1 MKQLLLATALIVLP
15 VGAFTAFNLYAAGA
29 SVAAA
34 TATPAMSLGD
44 LTAFSG
50 IVTDVQTIAATGDLG
65 AAKTRIKDFETAWDD
80 QAATLRALDGNAWGT
95 IDDAADAALG
105 ALRAGTP
112 NAAEVDTTLTAL
124 LATLTSPVAA
134 TAAPVAATLVSGVA
148 VTDANGRAL
157 PCEVM
162 LKSVTEGLATAK
174 LSDADHAAA
183 VDFQT
188 KALER
193 CNADDDQRADGFS
206 AQALALVSK

>member
-1 MKQLLLATALIVLP
+1 MKQLLLATALIVVP
-15 VGAFTAFNLYAAGA
+15 VGAFTAFNLYAAGP

-34 TATPAMSLGD
+34 TATPATGLGD
-44 LTAFSG
+44 MSAFST
-50 IVTDVQTIAATGDLG
+50 IVNDVQTIAATGDL
-65 AAKTRIKDFETAWDD
+65 AAAQTRITDFETAWDD
-80 QAATLRALDGNAWGT
+80 QAGTLRALDGNAWGT

-112 NAAEVDTTLTAL
+112 DAAAVNSTLTAL
-124 LATLTSPVAA
+124 QATLTNPVAA
-134 TAAPVAATLVSGVA
+134 ISAPVAVVLVSGIA

-162 LKSVTEGLATAK
+162 LKSVALGLTTAK
-174 LSDADHAAA
+174 LSEADHAAA

>member
-1 MKQLLLATALIVLP
+1 MKQLLLATALIALP
-15 VGAFTAFNLYAAGA
+15 VGAFTAFNLYTAAP
-29 SVAAA
+29 SLAA
-34 TATPAMSLGD
+34 TATLTSAGLGD
-44 LTAFSG
+44 MSAFSA
-50 IVTDVQTIAATGDLG
+50 IVTDVQTIAATGDL
-65 AAKTRIKDFETAWDD
+65 AAAQSRITDFETAWDD
-80 QAATLRALDGNAWGT
+80 QASALRAKDGNAWGT

-112 NAAEVDTTLTAL
+112 DAAAVDATLTAL
-124 LATLTSPVAA
+124 QASLITPVAA
-134 TAAPVAATLVSGVA
+134 ASEPVAAVFVSGIA

-162 LKSVTEGLATAK
+162 LKSVTDGLATAK
-174 LSDADHAAA
+174 LSDADRASA

-188 KALER
+188 KATER